1 MHRKMKSGYKY
12 LIEMLQKKTFL
23 VETYKYEEGKC
34 NAVHESVR
42 GTEARL
48 HSFLTSAID

>member
-1 MHRKMKSGYKY
+1 MKSGYKY
-12 LIEMLQKKTFL
+12 LIEILQKKTFL
-23 VETYKYEEGKC
+23 VETYKYEEGKSK
-34 NAVHESVR
+34 AVHEGVR